1 MSTNIIPFPKPAT
14 EKAAKRSWIP
24 FQNTGST
31 DLIDS
36 ALVLWLGGWAFYAAC
51 VCVRA
56 AADFLV

>member
-1 MSTNIIPFPKPAT
+1 MPAT
-14 EKAAKRSWIP
+14 ERAAKRSWIP
-24 FQNTGST
+24 FQNTGGT

-36 ALVLWLGGWAFYAAC
+36 ALALWLGVWAFYAAC

>member
-1 MSTNIIPFPKPAT
+1 MSKNIIPFPMAAT
-14 EKAAKRSWIP
+14 EKAVRMSWIP
-24 FQNTGST
+24 FQNTGRT

>member
-1 MSTNIIPFPKPAT
+1 MSTNIIPFPMPAT
-14 EKAAKRSWIP
+14 ESAVRRSWIP
-24 FQNTGST
+24 FQNTSRS

-36 ALVLWLGGWAFYAAC
+36 ALALWLGVWAFYAAC

>member
-1 MSTNIIPFPKPAT
+1 MPAT
-14 EKAAKRSWIP
+14 ERAVRRSWIP
-24 FQNTGST
+24 FQNTSRS

-36 ALVLWLGGWAFYAAC
+36 ALALWLGVWAFYAAC